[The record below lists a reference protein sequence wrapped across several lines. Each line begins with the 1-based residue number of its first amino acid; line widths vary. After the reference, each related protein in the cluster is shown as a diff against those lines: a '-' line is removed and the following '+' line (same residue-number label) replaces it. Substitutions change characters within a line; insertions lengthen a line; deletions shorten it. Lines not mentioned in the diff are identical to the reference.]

1 MTSTLIGELAMD
13 RLRQLD
19 RVAYIRFA
27 SVHRDFADE
36 DDFRRAVEG
45 LQREGETAAGQ
56 LSLLPPDQANRP
68 ARRGRPA
75 KR

>member
-1 MTSTLIGELAMD
+1 
-13 RLRQLD
+13 
-19 RVAYIRFA
+19 
-27 SVHRDFADE
+27 
-36 DDFRRAVEG
+36 VEG

-56 LSLLPPDQANRP
+56 LSLLPPEQANRP